1 MVKSKSI
8 EIYSK
13 KIYANKERFKIQ
25 GAGVMALTAIC
36 AAGAT
41 NSIYRR
47 AKSDIWLA
55 IPPALCACG
64 MEINMDNKKN
74 ESMEERAKKEELVV
88 MLHSIR
94 KVAEA
99 HNESHTISHIDRLL
113 SEMNDR

>member
-1 MVKSKSI
+1 MQQAPQIVFIAEPNLTFGS
-8 EIYSK
+8 
-13 KIYANKERFKIQ
+13 RFLRHF
-25 GAGVMALTAIC
+25 V
-36 AAGAT
+36 
-41 NSIYRR
+41 
-47 AKSDIWLA
+47 
-55 IPPALCACG
+55 PA
-64 MEINMDNKKN
+64 EVEVNMDNKKN

>member
-1 MVKSKSI
+1 MLI
-8 EIYSK
+8 
-13 KIYANKERFKIQ
+13 
-25 GAGVMALTAIC
+25 
-36 AAGAT
+36 
-41 NSIYRR
+41 
-47 AKSDIWLA
+47 KSDGTDSYLSLRTNLRCHDKRA
-55 IPPALCACG
+55 
-64 MEINMDNKKN
+64 EVEVNMDNKKN

>member
-1 MVKSKSI
+1 
-8 EIYSK
+8 
-13 KIYANKERFKIQ
+13 
-25 GAGVMALTAIC
+25 MALTAIC
-36 AAGAT
+36 AAGTT

-47 AKSDIWLA
+47 AKSDIWFA
-55 IPPALCACG
+55 IPLALCACG